1 MKGSDRF
8 KHRHS
13 FRSALPSRAA
23 SVVAAS
29 VAGRRNAA
37 LTMGRQRR
45 SSSSPLARLVL
56 ACAML
61 FAGQL
66 AHAGVTCVSGYT
78 LGGPFYIP
86 VPSAAAVPP
95 DLPVGSLIGGLTA
108 PMGTMVA
115 ATCTA
120 AFSSP
125 LVMSAKSL
133 ISGGVVMSVKGA
145 AYTVYPTG
153 VGGLGVV
160 LWFTGYLNGVS
171 TYGPEV
177 AMTGNGYIVA
187 VSQSFGSL
195 YSGTVGGTIRAQFV
209 KTGPI
214 AAGSYTLSAAKIMDY
229 KVTTDSDNYHSQ
241 VYFAATPI
249 TVTAPTCTTADVTVP
264 MGSRNSVTGFK
275 GVGSRLATKSFVIP
289 LTCQAGINT
298 ITYSLSP
305 NNGAFGPTT
314 QGVAQLTPTSSA
326 TGVGIRIANSST
338 DNPIAFAANNIY
350 SGYAGAAG
358 SYAIPLSASYVQT
371 GSSVTAGTAN
381 AGVVFTLTY
390 Q

>member
-1 MKGSDRF
+1 MKATNRF

-13 FRSALPSRAA
+13 FRPALRRWAA
-23 SVVAAS
+23 AVVAALF
-29 VAGRRNAA
+29 AGRRNAPLDA
-37 LTMGRQRR
+37 GRQGR
-45 SSSSPLARLVL
+45 SSPSRLSRLGL

-61 FAGQL
+61 LAGQL

-86 VPSAAAVPP
+86 APTGMTVPP
-95 DLPVGSLIGGLTA
+95 DLPVGSVIGGYTA
-108 PMGTMVA
+108 PVGNMAA

-125 LVMSAKSL
+125 LVMSAESS
-133 ISGGVVMSVKGA
+133 ISGGVVMSVQGTS
-145 AYTVYPTG
+145 YTVYPTG
-153 VGGLGVV
+153 VSGLGVV
-160 LWFTGYLNGVS
+160 LLFTGYLNGVS

-177 AMTGNGYIVA
+177 AMTGNGYITA
-187 VSQSFGSL
+187 ASYSFGSV
-195 YSGTVGGTIRAQFV
+195 YSRTVGGMIRAQFV

-229 KVTTDSDNYHSQ
+229 KVTADADNYHSQ

-249 TVTAPTCTTADVTVP
+249 IVTAPTCTTVDVVVP
-264 MGSRNSVTGFK
+264 MGNNNSVTGFK
-275 GVGSRLATKSFVIP
+275 GLGSRLANKSFTIP
-289 LTCQAGINT
+289 LVCQAGINS

-314 QGVAQLTPTSSA
+314 NGVAQLTTTSGA
-326 TGVGIRIANSST
+326 TGVGIRIANPGT
-338 DNPIAFAANNIY
+338 DAPIAFATNNTF
-350 SGYAGAAG
+350 SGYVGVAG
-358 SYAIPLSASYVQT
+358 SYTIPLSASYVQT
-371 GSSVTAGTAN
+371 GSNVKPGTAN